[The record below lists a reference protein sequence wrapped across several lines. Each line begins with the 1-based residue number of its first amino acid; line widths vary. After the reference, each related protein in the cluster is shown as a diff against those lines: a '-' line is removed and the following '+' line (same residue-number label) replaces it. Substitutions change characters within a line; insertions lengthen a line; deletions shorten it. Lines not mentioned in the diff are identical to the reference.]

1 VSPPPPDDKCEG
13 EPTTPLAPAPFEAP
27 EAEAAGSTLGTS
39 RQSGRIPEPTL
50 VRFKNA
56 RKVFEEAEESG
67 QEPQDSR
74 VLNQRFQLGTPN
86 QPRPGTSLF
95 RRLLITTLAVLAIY
109 GGLTQLLA
117 YRLGADV
124 LSAAFQQQ
132 LVSPALVA
140 LEDSLAL
147 RIESGL
153 GPEGLQE
160 LLSRRYGNFK
170 RLSIAVYT
178 TDGALVAA
186 EAGSPG
192 TPPKALPPDLL
203 NRARKGILTSESVGL
218 GFVRVLPLLGEP
230 GADGTPLV
238 GILRVAAQPSTTSTR
253 RLIWEASWRWAL
265 PVFLLS
271 VLMAYLGTRSITQR
285 LREAE
290 AVVSQ
295 MAAGDM
301 SARIPVKD
309 IDELGRVAITFNQT
323 ADLLQRTVRELEQTD
338 ETRRQLVADFA
349 HELYTPLTNVL
360 AYLETLIMVEEE
372 GGMDD
377 QSRLSFLKVAHDE
390 ANRLAHLARDL
401 ETLTK
406 LEAGDLV
413 MERQVVDLSRLAVEL
428 ARRIYPR
435 AERQH
440 LEVFTDI
447 EPRGDVIGDQLR
459 LEQVGMNLLENA
471 LRYTQ
476 DGSLTVSVACTARG
490 VTLGISD
497 TGIGIPEDDLPNVM
511 NRFYRVDASRQRATG
526 GSGLGLAI
534 VGRIV
539 HRHEGRITIDST
551 LGEGTTVSIWLPRY
565 GELSDAEFIA
575 EEATQTGPAAVLTS
589 S

>member
-1 VSPPPPDDKCEG
+1 MPNSSDEG
-13 EPTTPLAPAPFEAP
+13 EPTTLLAPAPIESP
-27 EAEAAGSTLGTS
+27 LDEAEKPPKGLGP
-39 RQSGRIPEPTL
+39 RSGRIPEPTL
-50 VRFKNA
+50 VRFNRA
-56 RKVFEEAEESG
+56 RKAFEEAEATDTEFPEAGIARQRLRLSTPT
-67 QEPQDSR
+67 EPR
-74 VLNQRFQLGTPN
+74 RGK
-86 QPRPGTSLF
+86 SLF
-95 RRLLITTLAVLAIY
+95 RRLLMTTLAVLAIY

-124 LSAAFQQQ
+124 LSTTFQQQ

-147 RIESGL
+147 RIEDGL
-153 GPEGLQE
+153 EGEGLQD

-170 RLSIAVYT
+170 RLSVAVYT
-178 TDGALVAA
+178 TEGRLLAA
-186 EAGSPG
+186 ETGSPG
-192 TPPKALPPDLL
+192 APPEVLPTDVLS
-203 NRARKGILTSESVGL
+203 RARAGQLTNESVGL

-230 GADGTPLV
+230 GPDGIALI

-290 AVVSQ
+290 EVVGQ

-301 SARIPVKD
+301 SARIPVKN
-309 IDELGRVAITFNQT
+309 IDELGRVALTFNQT

-338 ETRRQLVADFA
+338 ETRRKLVADFA
-349 HELYTPLTNVL
+349 HELNTPLTNVI

-372 GGMDD
+372 GGMDG

-406 LEAGDLV
+406 LEAGNLV
-413 MERQVVDLSRLAVEL
+413 MDRQVVDLSRLAVEL
-428 ARRIYPR
+428 ARRIFPR
-435 AERQH
+435 AERQS

-447 EPRGDVIGDQLR
+447 EPGGDVVGDQMR

-471 LRYTQ
+471 LRYTK
-476 DGSLTVSVACTARG
+476 DGSLTVSVACTEKG

-497 TGIGIPEDDLPNVM
+497 TGIGIPEHDLPNVM
-511 NRFYRVDASRQRATG
+511 DRFYRVDASRQRATG

-539 HRHEGRITIDST
+539 HRHQGRITIDST

-565 GELSDAEFIA
+565 GELTNADFSI
-575 EEATQTGPAAVLTS
+575 EEATLTGPSPSLLPS
-589 S
+589 

>member
-1 VSPPPPDDKCEG
+1 
-13 EPTTPLAPAPFEAP
+13 
-27 EAEAAGSTLGTS
+27 
-39 RQSGRIPEPTL
+39 
-50 VRFKNA
+50 
-56 RKVFEEAEESG
+56 
-67 QEPQDSR
+67 
-74 VLNQRFQLGTPN
+74 
-86 QPRPGTSLF
+86 
-95 RRLLITTLAVLAIY
+95 VLAIY

-117 YRLGADV
+117 YRLGAEV

-178 TDGALVAA
+178 TGGSLVAA

-192 TPPKALPPDLL
+192 PPPETLPPDILI
-203 NRARKGILTSESVGL
+203 RARKGILTSESVGL

-230 GADGTPLV
+230 GAEGTPLV

-253 RLIWEASWRWAL
+253 RLIWAASWSWAL

-290 AVVSQ
+290 TVVSQ

-301 SARIPVKD
+301 SARIPVKN

-349 HELYTPLTNVL
+349 HELNTPLTNVL

-372 GGMDD
+372 GGMDG

-390 ANRLAHLARDL
+390 ASRLAHLARDL

-406 LEAGDLV
+406 LEGGDLV

-435 AERQH
+435 AERQN

-471 LRYTQ
+471 LRYTD

-539 HRHEGRITIDST
+539 HRHQGRITIDST

-565 GELSDAEFIA
+565 GELSDSEFSI
-575 EEATQTGPAAVLTS
+575 EEATQTGPATVLTS

>member
-1 VSPPPPDDKCEG
+1 MPKGSDEG
-13 EPTTPLAPAPFEAP
+13 EPTTLLAPAPIELPSDEPDEPAV
-27 EAEAAGSTLGTS
+27 EIG
-39 RQSGRIPEPTL
+39 RRSGRIPEPTL
-50 VRFKNA
+50 VRFNRA
-56 RKVFEEAEESG
+56 RKAFEDAEGTDVAQPDPGIARQRLQLSAPTESRR
-67 QEPQDSR
+67 S
-74 VLNQRFQLGTPN
+74 
-86 QPRPGTSLF
+86 TSLF
-95 RRLLITTLAVLAIY
+95 RRLLMTTLAVLAIY

-147 RIESGL
+147 RIENGL
-153 GPEGLQE
+153 GPEGLQD

-178 TDGALVAA
+178 TEGRLLAA
-186 EAGSPG
+186 ETGSPG
-192 TPPKALPPDLL
+192 PPPEVLPDGVLTQV
-203 NRARKGILTSESVGL
+203 RKGLTTSEAVGL
-218 GFVRVLPLLGEP
+218 GFIRVLPLLGEP
-230 GADGTPLV
+230 GPQGTTLV

-290 AVVSQ
+290 EVVGQ

-301 SARIPVKD
+301 SARIPVKN
-309 IDELGRVAITFNQT
+309 IDELGRVALTFNQT

-338 ETRRQLVADFA
+338 ETRRKLVADFA
-349 HELYTPLTNVL
+349 HELNTPLTNVI

-372 GGMDD
+372 GGMDA

-390 ANRLAHLARDL
+390 AKRLAHLARDL

-406 LEAGDLV
+406 LEAGNLV
-413 MERQVVDLSRLAVEL
+413 MDRHVVDLSRLAVEL

-435 AERQH
+435 AERQS

-447 EPRGDVIGDQLR
+447 EPGGDVIGDQMR

-471 LRYTQ
+471 LRYTK
-476 DGSLTVSVACTARG
+476 DGSVTVSVACTVKG

-497 TGIGIPEDDLPNVM
+497 TGIGIPEHDLPNVM
-511 NRFYRVDASRQRATG
+511 DRFYRVDASRQRATG

-539 HRHEGRITIDST
+539 QRHQGRITIDST

-565 GELSDAEFIA
+565 GQLDDADQSI
-575 EEATQTGPAAVLTS
+575 EEPTQTGPSPVLIS
-589 S
+589 

>member
-1 VSPPPPDDKCEG
+1 MTG
-13 EPTTPLAPAPFEAP
+13 ET
-27 EAEAAGSTLGTS
+27 
-39 RQSGRIPEPTL
+39 
-50 VRFKNA
+50 
-56 RKVFEEAEESG
+56 
-67 QEPQDSR
+67 
-74 VLNQRFQLGTPN
+74 
-86 QPRPGTSLF
+86 
-95 RRLLITTLAVLAIY
+95 
-109 GGLTQLLA
+109 
-117 YRLGADV
+117 
-124 LSAAFQQQ
+124 
-132 LVSPALVA
+132 
-140 LEDSLAL
+140 
-147 RIESGL
+147 
-153 GPEGLQE
+153 
-160 LLSRRYGNFK
+160 
-170 RLSIAVYT
+170 
-178 TDGALVAA
+178 
-186 EAGSPG
+186 
-192 TPPKALPPDLL
+192 
-203 NRARKGILTSESVGL
+203 VGL

-230 GADGTPLV
+230 RAEGTPPFIGV
-238 GILRVAAQPSTTSTR
+238 LRVAAQPSTTSTR

-290 AVVSQ
+290 EVVGQ

-301 SARIPVKD
+301 SARIPVNN

-338 ETRRQLVADFA
+338 EARRKLVADFA
-349 HELYTPLTNVL
+349 HELNTPLTNVL

-372 GGMDD
+372 GGMDG

-390 ANRLAHLARDL
+390 ASRLAHLARDL

-406 LEAGDLV
+406 LEAGNLV

-435 AERQH
+435 AERQS

-447 EPRGDVIGDQLR
+447 EPGGDVIGDQMR

-471 LRYTQ
+471 LRYTKE
-476 DGSLTVSVACTARG
+476 GSLTVSVACTGKG

-511 NRFYRVDASRQRATG
+511 DRFYRVDASRQRATG

-539 HRHEGRITIDST
+539 QRHRGRITIDST

-565 GELSDAEFIA
+565 GQIEDTDFEV
-575 EEATQTGPAAVLTS
+575 EAPTQTGPSPASGA
-589 S
+589 

>member
-1 VSPPPPDDKCEG
+1 MSPPPPDDSGEG
-13 EPTTPLAPAPFEAP
+13 EPTTLLAPVPFEAAEVKKAAEV
-27 EAEAAGSTLGTS
+27 EAPGHTLGTS
-39 RQSGRIPEPTL
+39 HQSGRIPEPTL

-56 RKVFEEAEESG
+56 RKSFEEAEESG
-67 QEPQDSR
+67 REAQDS
-74 VLNQRFQLGTPN
+74 LALSPRFRLGTAP
-86 QPRPGTSLF
+86 QPRRGTSLF

-153 GPEGLQE
+153 EAEELQE
-160 LLSRRYGNFK
+160 LLSGRYGNFK
-170 RLSIAVYT
+170 RLSIAVYAI
-178 TDGALVAA
+178 DGTLVAA

-192 TPPKALPPDLL
+192 APPETLPPDLL
-203 NRARKGILTSESVGL
+203 ARTRRGILTSESVGL

-230 GADGTPLV
+230 QTEGPPPLV

-290 AVVSQ
+290 AVVGQ

-301 SARIPVKD
+301 SARIPVKN

-349 HELYTPLTNVL
+349 HELNTPLTNVL

-372 GGMDD
+372 GGMDG

-435 AERQH
+435 AERLN

-471 LRYTQ
+471 LRYTRE
-476 DGSLTVSVACTARG
+476 GSLTVSVA
-490 VTLGISD
+490 
-497 TGIGIPEDDLPNVM
+497 
-511 NRFYRVDASRQRATG
+511 
-526 GSGLGLAI
+526 
-534 VGRIV
+534 
-539 HRHEGRITIDST
+539 
-551 LGEGTTVSIWLPRY
+551 
-565 GELSDAEFIA
+565 
-575 EEATQTGPAAVLTS
+575 
-589 S
+589 

>member
-1 VSPPPPDDKCEG
+1 M
-13 EPTTPLAPAPFEAP
+13 
-27 EAEAAGSTLGTS
+27 
-39 RQSGRIPEPTL
+39 
-50 VRFKNA
+50 
-56 RKVFEEAEESG
+56 
-67 QEPQDSR
+67 
-74 VLNQRFQLGTPN
+74 
-86 QPRPGTSLF
+86 
-95 RRLLITTLAVLAIY
+95 TTLAVLAIY

-124 LSAAFQQQ
+124 LSTTFQQQ

-147 RIESGL
+147 RIEDGL
-153 GPEGLQE
+153 EGEGLQD

-170 RLSIAVYT
+170 RLSVAVYT
-178 TDGALVAA
+178 TEGRLLAA
-186 EAGSPG
+186 ETGSPG
-192 TPPKALPPDLL
+192 APPEVLPTDVLS
-203 NRARKGILTSESVGL
+203 RARAGQLTNESVGL

-230 GADGTPLV
+230 GPDGIALI

-290 AVVSQ
+290 EVVGQ

-301 SARIPVKD
+301 SARIPVKN
-309 IDELGRVAITFNQT
+309 IDELGRVALTFNQT

-338 ETRRQLVADFA
+338 ETRRKLVADFA
-349 HELYTPLTNVL
+349 HELNTPLTNVI

-372 GGMDD
+372 GGMDG

-406 LEAGDLV
+406 LEAGNLV
-413 MERQVVDLSRLAVEL
+413 MDRQVVDLSRLAVEL
-428 ARRIYPR
+428 ARRIFPR
-435 AERQH
+435 AERQS

-447 EPRGDVIGDQLR
+447 EPGGDVVGDQMR

-471 LRYTQ
+471 LRYTK
-476 DGSLTVSVACTARG
+476 DGSLTVSVACTEKG

-497 TGIGIPEDDLPNVM
+497 TGIGIPEHDLPNVM
-511 NRFYRVDASRQRATG
+511 DRFYRVDASRQRATG

-539 HRHEGRITIDST
+539 HRHQGRITIDST

-565 GELSDAEFIA
+565 GELTNADFSI
-575 EEATQTGPAAVLTS
+575 EEATLTGPSPSLLPS
-589 S
+589 

>member
-1 VSPPPPDDKCEG
+1 MPDRTDEG
-13 EPTTPLAPAPFEAP
+13 EPTSPLATTNSNPSPSP
-27 EAEAAGSTLGTS
+27 LG
-39 RQSGRIPEPTL
+39 RARGPIPEPTL

-56 RKVFEEAEESG
+56 RKAFEEAEAEDATQVGLSNV
-67 QEPQDSR
+67 ETRIKLDSK
-74 VLNQRFQLGTPN
+74 TAPKS
-86 QPRPGTSLF
+86 GTSLF

-117 YRLGADV
+117 YRLGAQV
-124 LSAAFQQQ
+124 LSDAFQQQ

-147 RIESGL
+147 RIETGTN
-153 GPEGLQE
+153 PAALQD
-160 LLSRRYGNFK
+160 LLTTRYGTFK
-170 RLSIAVYT
+170 RLSISVYNPEG
-178 TDGALVAA
+178 DLLAE

-192 TPPKALPPDLL
+192 TSPQQLSPADLREVRGGGQL
-203 NRARKGILTSESVGL
+203 REDVGL

-230 GADGTPLV
+230 TEAGTPLV

-253 RLIWEASWRWAL
+253 RLIWEASWRWAF

-290 AVVSQ
+290 GVVVQ

-301 SARIPVKD
+301 SARIPVNN
-309 IDELGRVAITFNQT
+309 IDELGRVALAFNQT

-338 ETRRQLVADFA
+338 ETRRKLVADFA
-349 HELYTPLTNVL
+349 HELNTPLTNVL
-360 AYLETLIMVEEE
+360 AYLETLIMAEEE
-372 GGMDD
+372 GGMEA
-377 QSRLSFLKVAHDE
+377 QSRLSFLKVAFDE
-390 ANRLAHLARDL
+390 GNRLAHLARDL

-406 LEAGDLV
+406 LEAGNLV
-413 MERQVVDLSRLAVEL
+413 MERQVVDVSRLAVEL
-428 ARRIYPR
+428 ARRVYPR
-435 AERQH
+435 AERQD
-440 LEVFTDI
+440 LDVFTDI
-447 EPRGDVIGDQLR
+447 EPGGDVVGDQMR

-471 LRYTQ
+471 LRYTKE
-476 DGSLTVSVACTARG
+476 GSLTVSVACTEKG

-497 TGIGIPEDDLPNVM
+497 TGIGIPKADLPNVM

-539 HRHEGRITIDST
+539 HRHHGRITIDST
-551 LGEGTTVSIWLPRY
+551 LGEGTTVSLWLPRY
-565 GELSDAEFIA
+565 GEFAHGDFDI
-575 EEATQTGPAAVLTS
+575 EAPTQTGPVPTFLP
-589 S
+589 